1 MNEFPGQGH
10 QPPDDPWTPARP
22 AETPPPA
29 AAPVP
34 VRIIWAA
41 GIRPPGGWRRP
52 SGICSSRYRARVP
65 APTRCGSCSTTR
77 RGACGTGTSRSPK
90 RPVLC
95 SIARTYPQIAVDNE
109 GGGINVLLGRP
120 RSSDMLVP
128 ARPARPGT
136 IRVRIIW
143 DAGIR
148 PPVASGLGPEQ
159 RKLFLALSYVPI
171 GGTSRAAAQFR
182 FAAVR

>member
-1 MNEFPGQGH
+1 M
-10 QPPDDPWTPARP
+10 
-22 AETPPPA
+22 
-29 AAPVP
+29 
-34 VRIIWAA
+34 
-41 GIRPPGGWRRP
+41 
-52 SGICSSRYRARVP
+52 
-65 APTRCGSCSTTR
+65 
-77 RGACGTGTSRSPK
+77 
-90 RPVLC
+90 
-95 SIARTYPQIAVDNE
+95 
-109 GGGINVLLGRP
+109 LLGRP

-148 PPVASGLGPEQ
+148 PPVASGLGPDQ
-159 RKLFLALSYVPI
+159 RKLFLALSYVPV